1 MIILDDG
8 FMPHVKSEHK
18 VASYI
23 EAILCFEI
31 TNLFGLSCI
40 KYSPSL
46 NVIASNGLGLDLYCN
61 VIVFNNPRRIM
72 QDVPSAIIFEKK
84 LFLVSY
90 FISYHNPVNITAL
103 SSRLPKLDCI
113 I

>member
-23 EAILCFEI
+23 EAILIEI
-31 TNLFGLSCI
+31 TNLFGLRCI

-61 VIVFNNPRRIM
+61 VLVLNDPRRKM
-72 QDVPSAIIFEKK
+72 QDLPSAIIFEKNC
-84 LFLVSY
+84 F
-90 FISYHNPVNITAL
+90 
-103 SSRLPKLDCI
+103 
-113 I
+113 